1 MGTLGSEPGS
11 HREMPPQKQKVII
24 GAGIIG
30 LTSAIELQEAGYR
43 TEIWA
48 KDIPGKVS
56 TLASFWEPFNTDNN
70 KERRVRGEVW
80 GKDTFEV
87 LMEGIR
93 QGVQGLNLVKGLV
106 VFPAERDAPDWAK
119 AGYVSSFHSMNR
131 AEIDEY
137 AKQHGINVPG
147 NIRSGYTVDY
157 PAFDMT
163 VYMDQLMARYVSS
176 GGKIENS
183 TIGDISEPL
192 SQANIVINCSGLG
205 AQKLGDSL
213 VYPTRGQLVKVTR
226 PPAVSTIYC
235 DDENPE
241 GMVHI
246 MPQRDH
252 IMLGGTYERM
262 DGNLKIS
269 TEISAAILDR
279 CIKAMPALAQA
290 RVISE
295 HVGLRPSRR
304 EDDIHKGAR
313 RAESNFRGGIR
324 LERENSG
331 LPADN
336 ETAHISEKF
345 VVHNYGH
352 GGNGVTYSWGCAKE
366 VLGIVE
372 GATRTE

>member
-1 MGTLGSEPGS
+1 MGILAGESSS
-11 HREMPPQKQKVII
+11 HREVPPQKQKVIVV

-87 LMEGIR
+87 LMKGIR
-93 QGVQGLNLVKGLV
+93 QGVQGLNLIKGLV

-147 NIRSGYTVDY
+147 SIRSGYTVNY

-163 VYMDQLMARYVSS
+163 VYMEQLMKRYARA
-176 GGKIENS
+176 GGKIENREIDS
-183 TIGDISEPL
+183 MEEPL
-192 SQANIVINCSGLG
+192 HSANIVINCSGLG
-205 AQKLGDSL
+205 AQGLGDPL

-226 PPAVSTIYC
+226 PPEIQTIYC

-252 IMLGGTYERM
+252 IMLGGTYEKM
-262 DGNLKIS
+262 ENSLIAS
-269 TEISAAILDR
+269 AEISAAILDR

-290 RVISE
+290 RIISE
-295 HVGLRPSRR
+295 HVGLRPSRK
-304 EDDIHKGAR
+304 EIGKH
-313 RAESNFRGGIR
+313 GGIR

-336 ETAHISEKF
+336 ETAKISEKF

>member
-1 MGTLGSEPGS
+1 MGTLHSKQQDHSEALQ
-11 HREMPPQKQKVII
+11 QKQKVVII

-30 LTSAIELQEAGYR
+30 LTSAIKLQEAGYR

-48 KDIPGKVS
+48 KDIPGPVS
-56 TLASFWEPFNTDNN
+56 KMASFWEPFNTDNN

-93 QGVQGLNLVKGLV
+93 QGVQGLNLIKGLV

-119 AGYVSSFHSMNR
+119 AGYVDSFHSMDR
-131 AEIDEY
+131 TEIDVY
-137 AKQHGINVPG
+137 ALQHGINVPD
-147 NIRSGYTVDY
+147 NIRSGYRVDY
-157 PAFDMT
+157 PAFDMA
-163 VYMDQLMARYVSS
+163 VYMEELIARYISS
-176 GGKIENS
+176 GGKIENCI
-183 TIGDISEPL
+183 IGDMSEPL

-226 PPAVSTIYC
+226 PPGVSTIYC

-279 CIKAMPALAQA
+279 CIRAMPALAQA
-290 RVISE
+290 QVISE
-295 HVGLRPSRR
+295 YVGLRPSRK
-304 EDDIHKGAR
+304 EIG
-313 RAESNFRGGIR
+313 SRGGIR

-331 LPADN
+331 LPTDN
-336 ETAHISEKF
+336 ETAQISEKF

-366 VLGIVE
+366 VLDLVE
-372 GATRTE
+372 NARQQ

>member
-1 MGTLGSEPGS
+1 MGTLADKPGS
-11 HREMPPQKQKVII
+11 HREILSQKQKVIVI

-30 LTSAIELQEAGYR
+30 LTSAIELQEAGYK

-48 KDIPGKVS
+48 KDIPGPVS
-56 TLASFWEPFNTDNN
+56 KLASFWEPFNTDNN

-119 AGYVSSFHSMNR
+119 AGYVDSFRSMNR
-131 AEIDEY
+131 TEIDEY

-147 NIRSGYTVDY
+147 SIRSGYTVDY

-163 VYMDQLMARYVSS
+163 VYMEHLMARYIAS
-176 GGKIENS
+176 GGKMENS
-183 TIGDISEPL
+183 TISDMSEPL

-205 AQKLGDSL
+205 AQKLGDAL

-226 PPAVSTIYC
+226 PPGVSTIYC

-262 DGNLKIS
+262 DGNMKIS
-269 TEISAAILDR
+269 TEISVAILDR

-304 EDDIHKGAR
+304 EDD
-313 RAESNFRGGIR
+313 SFRGGIR

-331 LPADN
+331 LPADD
-336 ETAHISEKF
+336 EMAEISEKF

-366 VLGIVE
+366 VLVIVE
-372 GATRTE
+372 EAMRVR